1 MSIKFR
7 CTVPILR
14 MFDVR
19 KAKEFYVGFLGF
31 KIDFEHRFEPGTPL
45 YMGLS
50 RGDLYL
56 HLSEHYGDGNP
67 GAVVYVDMTGIDDFH
82 REITAKKY
90 KYLRPGIETMPWNAR
105 MMQVIDPFGNR
116 IRFSENIPSSAKKKA
131 RKSKSPLKARSYD

>member
-1 MSIKFR
+1 MPIQFR

-14 MFDVR
+14 MFDVK
-19 KAKEFYVGFLGF
+19 KAKEFYAGFLGF
-31 KIDFEHRFEPGTPL
+31 TIDFEHRFEPGTPL

-50 RGDLYL
+50 RGDLHL
-56 HLSEHYGDGNP
+56 HLSEHYGDGCP
-67 GAVVYVDMTGIDDFH
+67 GSVVYVNMTGIDEFH

-116 IRFSENIPSSAKKKA
+116 IRFSEEIKPTVRAKNN
-131 RKSKSPLKARSYD
+131 SKSRTRSRA